1 MQIQKRT
8 SFHTCSKC
16 IEQVSTFI
24 AMGKQKYYAM
34 VVKKKYRQLYFPF
47 PNNKEGQTRL
57 TTDLKEYE
65 YEDLTLSQELKV

>member
-1 MQIQKRT
+1 
-8 SFHTCSKC
+8 
-16 IEQVSTFI
+16 
-24 AMGKQKYYAM
+24 MGKQKYYAM